1 MPHRAPYPGRS
12 FGANGHLLKPGGAA
26 RVRMSHA
33 THNALLTTTAIVA
46 AAYAVAFLVA
56 PAQFLDL
63 FGMANGAATVWVAR
77 LLGAAALGFAAIAFF
92 SRRVV
97 EVEARRA
104 LDAGFLIGWAATLG
118 IGMWAQ
124 YLAVMNALGWI
135 TVAVSGAFAV
145 SYFWFLAR
153 EDMELD
159 EMEPA
164 RT

>member
-1 MPHRAPYPGRS
+1 
-12 FGANGHLLKPGGAA
+12 
-26 RVRMSHA
+26 MSHA
-33 THNALLTTTAIVA
+33 THNALLTTTSIVA
-46 AAYAVAFLVA
+46 AVYAVAFLVA
-56 PAQFLDL
+56 PGQALAL
-63 FGMANGAATVWVAR
+63 FGLADDAATVWITR
-77 LLGAAALGFAAIAFF
+77 LLGASALGFAAIAFF

-124 YLAVMNALGWI
+124 YLAVMNGLGWI

-145 SYFWFLAR
+145 AYFWFLAR

-159 EMEPA
+159 EMAPA